1 MEKERKKRGEE
12 ILKKKKKEGG
22 STGTITAGES
32 ASPLPSLISIIYLF
46 SVIAIA
52 IVICHLPLIDLL
64 AGGQTDGGKALVLS
78 SLLSLS
84 DGLLYVI

>member
-1 MEKERKKRGEE
+1 M
-12 ILKKKKKEGG
+12 KKKEGG
-22 STGTITAGES
+22 STGAGAGTGSITAAES
-32 ASPLPSLISIIYLF
+32 ASPLPSSISIIYLF